1 MKLKK
6 VFRDVIKAIII
17 AFLVALIF
25 TTITNPT
32 LVKGKSML
40 PTIDENDYIMIN
52 KAAYLGNGP
61 EYEDIIV
68 FKSDMVD
75 ETGETRNLIKR
86 VIGLPG
92 DTIEITKGKIYR
104 NEKEIKEEYINGE
117 TNGVL
122 RITIEDD
129 KYFVLGDNREN
140 SLDSRSQ
147 SVGLVEKERIKGKL
161 FLRFYPL
168 DRMKLF

>member
-6 VFRDVIKAIII
+6 VLKDGIKAIII
-17 AFLVALIF
+17 AFLIALIF

-32 LVKGKSML
+32 LVKGTSML
-40 PTIDENDYIMIN
+40 PTIYENDYIMIN
-52 KAAYLGNGP
+52 KVAYLGEDP
-61 EYEDIIV
+61 EHEDIIV

-75 ETGETRNLIKR
+75 DTGKVRNLVKR
-86 VIGLPG
+86 VIGVPG
-92 DTIEITKGKIYR
+92 DIIEITKGNVYR
-104 NEKEIKEEYINGE
+104 NGKKIIEEYINGE

-122 RITIEDD
+122 KITIADN

-140 SLDSRSQ
+140 SLDSRSKA
-147 SVGLVEKERIKGKL
+147 VGLVEKEKIKGKL

-168 DRMKLF
+168 DRIKFF